1 MMHAIDVRAAEGATL
16 IFTVTE
22 RATEPWAFNNTTIL
36 VAAEQLEPLIQKLQA
51 RLAELQAQQQAIPQ
65 FPVGQPVAITGNYRQ
80 GQRGRVVEVR
90 EKEARLQRVFGERW
104 AYTVGFED
112 GMTWTYRAEELS
124 AASR

>member
-1 MMHAIDVRAAEGATL
+1 MMHEIEVRAAEGATL

-36 VAAEQLEPLIQKLQA
+36 VPAAQLEPLIQKLQA
-51 RLAELQAQQQAIPQ
+51 RLAELQVEQQATPQ
-65 FPVGQPVAITGNYRQ
+65 FAVGSLVAIAGNYRQ

-90 EKEARLQRVFGERW
+90 EKEPRLQRLFGERW

-112 GMTWTYRAEELS
+112 GMTWTYRGAELS
-124 AASR
+124 AALP